1 MDEISAK
8 RVRGGLGFFNF
19 QQPGPNPTTPTPPGY
34 PPFTE
39 YLPNYSIGSSTSNN
53 TIGNGFKTFEY
64 ASQEPKCSYGDLIS
78 ITSTSI
84 TVYGEM
90 LGMVHTY
97 SYDEGSGIST
107 IVVEVYQSQGNG
119 VTNEWDIRFQLN
131 DGSNIVQNPDSP
143 HLAKLS
149 VYDGNYSFA
158 NGIAEFVVPYAPHV
172 ETIQTENTPY
182 VQAYE
187 TTTKWKWRTF
197 IREDMSD
204 IHKPWLGT
212 TVSIRVKIKKIS
224 TFEDE
229 RTDPPINIETIEFE
243 ERDYTHTFTENDF
256 NPESEGF
263 IAGEG
268 HSPSTCENSSEDYI
282 DNFVGTSVA
291 TYGGDAPYGL
301 ETLTSVIYSF
311 EGFYYITDISPPS
324 FFEPPTP

>member
-1 MDEISAK
+1 MNEIDAK
-8 RVRGGLGFFNF
+8 RVRGGFGYFGFI
-19 QQPGPNPTTPTPPGY
+19 QPTQTPPQSGY

-39 YLPNYSIGSSTSNN
+39 YFPNYSIGSSTSNN

-97 SYDEGSGIST
+97 SYNEGSGIST

-119 VTNEWDIRFQLN
+119 VTDEWDIRFQLN

-143 HLAKLS
+143 HTAKLS
-149 VYDGNYSFA
+149 VYDGGGFA
-158 NGIAEFVVPYAPHV
+158 SGSASFVVPYATKD

-182 VQAYE
+182 VQAFE
-187 TTTKWKWRTF
+187 TTTSWKWSTF
-197 IREDMSD
+197 IQEDMSD

-212 TVSIRVKIKKIS
+212 TISIRIKIKKVSIFVDY
-224 TFEDE
+224 TFE
-229 RTDPPINIETIEFE
+229 PPIETRSEEFE

-256 NPESEGF
+256 NPDSEGF
-263 IAGEG
+263 VAGEG

-282 DNFVGTSVA
+282 DNFVSTIKS
-291 TYGGDAPYGL
+291 TYDGDAPYGQLTL
-301 ETLTSVIYSF
+301 EAVTYSF
-311 EGFYYITDISPPS
+311 DGLYYITDISPAS